1 MLWSLVFLWTM
12 SKPTTWSK
20 TWSKKLTKSFVN
32 WTNIRFPKWWRRTK
46 SIGQGSIDQ
55 IGGNHGKVN
64 EPFWKLLMLSP
75 TDKDY
80 SNRKKKIS
88 LRDRSLLKK
97 VEDMAPWA
105 FREVF
110 PMTRHVIEIF
120 LAECE
125 PWLPPGLSSNGRS
138 ISPWL
143 QILIFLYYVTGAIP
157 FCHLAVAAGL
167 KKSTRQKIIRK
178 VVNSLIDN
186 GFVTRWITRITEVL
200 HWLMNHVK

>member
-1 MLWSLVFLWTM
+1 
-12 SKPTTWSK
+12 
-20 TWSKKLTKSFVN
+20 
-32 WTNIRFPKWWRRTK
+32 
-46 SIGQGSIDQ
+46 
-55 IGGNHGKVN
+55 
-64 EPFWKLLMLSP
+64 
-75 TDKDY
+75 
-80 SNRKKKIS
+80 
-88 LRDRSLLKK
+88 
-97 VEDMAPWA
+97 
-105 FREVF
+105 
-110 PMTRHVIEIF
+110 MTRHVIEIF

-200 HWLMNHVK
+200 HWLMNHVKQPLLFLLSILGGSPLRGRTLHQKQWNATNLPTCCRRVSCGSKLNCICIKILYIRVSTICKILDYQKAVQTT